1 MGGAWRGEG
10 GGEWRESEV
19 ARRDLDAEL
28 AQCEQPV
35 LCCGALE
42 LLIRIHWHMR
52 MPCTCTYS
60 SEVGKRQLNR
70 EFRVCVRVVLDVSC
84 VPFPPLFPSLLTPS
98 PHSSPHTT
106 NHPTTHHTTPPNH
119 PTTQH
124 TTPHHTTPHAMARA
138 HEFHQAVPQDETMI
152 GAASRSVFFGG
163 IRRCWSLHAK
173 RAACCLCFEQ
183 LRFFFSHSHDLFLLT
198 VIEAGRSP
206 DACDSGKQDSKIQG
220 DNQVPSVQPIPIG
233 VAHVP
238 AGRLAV
244 CHWSCAFFW
253 RLSKIL
259 RSQLAHFG
267 KWTHRDPG

>member
-84 VPFPPLFPSLLTPS
+84 VPFFPSLPLTPHPLPS
-98 PHSSPHTT
+98 LLPTHTT
-106 NHPTTHHTTPPNH
+106 NHPTTQPPNH
-119 PTTQH
+119 RTAQPPHH
-124 TTPHHTTPHAMARA
+124 TTPHHTTPHSMARA
-138 HEFHQAVPQDETMI
+138 HEFHLAVPQDETMKERQ
-152 GAASRSVFFGG
+152 AEVYFSEASG
-163 IRRCWSLHAK
+163 
-173 RAACCLCFEQ
+173 
-183 LRFFFSHSHDLFLLT
+183 
-198 VIEAGRSP
+198 
-206 DACDSGKQDSKIQG
+206 DA
-220 DNQVPSVQPIPIG
+220 
-233 VAHVP
+233 
-238 AGRLAV
+238 
-244 CHWSCAFFW
+244 
-253 RLSKIL
+253 
-259 RSQLAHFG
+259 
-267 KWTHRDPG
+267 